1 MAGLPRAASGGEDV
15 VKKYSKFIVAVLG
28 AAVTA
33 ALQLGL
39 TGTWQQVLTVV
50 SAAIT
55 AAAVYQVSNTPTPK

>member
-1 MAGLPRAASGGEDV
+1 M
-15 VKKYSKFIVAVLG
+15 KKYSKFIVAVLG